1 MTVYFTSATLYG
13 GQFIFIVNSVV
24 KTKLLWNTLHW
35 QSIMASL
42 ETYSLYSFELKKV
55 AEVVKLKQES
65 SAKYIAKESLFL
77 T

>member
-1 MTVYFTSATLYG
+1 MVANLYLLSIQLLKPNYFGILFTDIST
-13 GQFIFIVNSVV
+13 
-24 KTKLLWNTLHW
+24 
-35 QSIMASL
+35 MASL